1 MNVLKKGLPDVLVN
15 KVPDEGGRIVNGE
28 CVLVPEDGRLVSHQT
43 GKRRANRYGIS
54 IPPRYKS
61 KLLHGFRGIGAAEYF
76 RQYTDE
82 LWTPPYCELT
92 CAQYGAFRRI
102 LMMFTRS
109 KNTLNSNFMIVTK
122 KELDMHGISINLLQ
136 QIKTKTDV
144 LDISLISDDG
154 EINDLDW
161 L

>member
-1 MNVLKKGLPDVLVN
+1 MNKLAPTTDGL
-15 KVPDEGGRIVNGE
+15 I
-28 CVLVPEDGRLVSHQT
+28 SQQT
-43 GKRRANRYGIS
+43 GKRKANRYGIS
-54 IPPRYKS
+54 IPSNYKT

-82 LWTPPYCELT
+82 LWTPPYCEFT

-102 LMMFTRS
+102 LMMFARS
-109 KNTLNSNFMIVTK
+109 KNNLQSNFMIVTK
-122 KELDMHGISINLLQ
+122 KELSMHGISINLLQ
-136 QIKTKTDV
+136 QIKTKTSV
-144 LDISLISDDG
+144 LDISLLSDDG

>member
-1 MNVLKKGLPDVLVN
+1 MKDEGRERPPLDEE
-15 KVPDEGGRIVNGE
+15 PDEGGLSSCR
-28 CVLVPEDGRLVSHQT
+28 T
-43 GKRRANRYGIS
+43 GKRKANRYGIS
-54 IPPRYKS
+54 IPTQYKER
-61 KLLHGFRGIGAAEYF
+61 LLHGFRGKGAAQYF
-76 RQYTDE
+76 RQHTDE

-102 LMMFTRS
+102 LMMFARS
-109 KNTLNSNFMIVTK
+109 KNNLNSNFMIVTK
-122 KELDMHGISINLLQ
+122 KELAMQGISHHLLQ

-144 LDISLISDDG
+144 LDISLISNDG